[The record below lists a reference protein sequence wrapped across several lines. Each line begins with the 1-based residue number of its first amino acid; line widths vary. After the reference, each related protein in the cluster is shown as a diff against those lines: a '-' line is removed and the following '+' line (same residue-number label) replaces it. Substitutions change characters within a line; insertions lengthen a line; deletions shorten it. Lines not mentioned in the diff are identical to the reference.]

1 MPDAAFIAAAPE
13 ARGATRYAILA
24 SPIGD
29 LLLTADASGLTGL
42 YMTPHKDRP
51 AKTAA
56 WVRDERALAPAA
68 SQMKAYFAGE
78 LTAFHLKLA
87 PVGTDFQLRV
97 WRALLDIPYGET
109 TTYGALARRLGNA
122 NASRAVGLAN
132 GQNPISIV
140 VPCHRVVG
148 SDGSLT
154 GYGGGLDR
162 KRFLLEHEAK
172 HAFRLRP

>member
-1 MPDAAFIAAAPE
+1 MPDAAFIVAAPD
-13 ARGATRYAILA
+13 ARGPTRYAILP

-29 LLLTADASGLTGL
+29 LLFTADAAGLTGL

-56 WVRDERALAPAA
+56 WIHDERALSAA
-68 SQMKAYFAGE
+68 LAQMKAYFAGE
-78 LTAFHLKLA
+78 LTEFHLPLA
-87 PVGTDFQLRV
+87 PAGTDFQLRV
-97 WRALLDIPYGET
+97 WRALLAIPFGET
-109 TTYGALARRLGNA
+109 TTYGALAKRLGNP

-132 GQNPISIV
+132 GQNPISII

-162 KRFLLEHEAK
+162 KRFLLDYEAK

>member
-1 MPDAAFIAAAPE
+1 MPAAAFIDAAE
-13 ARGATRYAILA
+13 DVRGATRYAILP

-29 LLLTADASGLTGL
+29 LLLTADAAGLTGL

-51 AKTAA
+51 EKTAK
-56 WVRDERALAPAA
+56 WVHDDRALAPAI

-78 LTAFHLKLA
+78 LTEFHLALA
-87 PVGTDFQLRV
+87 PVGTNFQLRV
-97 WRALLDIPYGET
+97 WRALLAIPYGET
-109 TTYGALARRLGNA
+109 TTYGALAKQLGNA

-132 GQNPISIV
+132 GQNPISII

-148 SDGSLT
+148 ADGSLT

-162 KRFLLEHEAK
+162 KRVLLDHEAK
-172 HAFRLRP
+172 YAFRLRP

>member
-1 MPDAAFIAAAPE
+1 MPDAAFVVAAPE
-13 ARGATRYAILA
+13 ARGATRYAILP

-56 WVRDERALAPAA
+56 WIHDERALAAA
-68 SQMKAYFAGE
+68 AWPMRAYFAGE
-78 LTAFHLKLA
+78 LTAFRLALA

-97 WRALLDIPYGET
+97 WRALLEIPYGET
-109 TTYGALARRLGNA
+109 TTYGALARTLGNA

-132 GQNPISIV
+132 GQNPISII

-154 GYGGGLDR
+154 GYVGGLDR
-162 KRFLLEHEAK
+162 TRFRHD
-172 HAFRLRP
+172 H

>member
-1 MPDAAFIAAAPE
+1 MAAAAFIDAAAE
-13 ARGATRYAILA
+13 ARGPTRYAILP

-29 LLLTADASGLTGL
+29 LLLTADAAGLTGL

-51 AKTAA
+51 EKTPA
-56 WVRDERALAPAA
+56 WIHDERAVGTALA
-68 SQMKAYFAGE
+68 QVKAYFAGE
-78 LTAFHLKLA
+78 LTEFHLPLA
-87 PVGTDFQLRV
+87 PSGTEFQLRV
-97 WRALLDIPYGET
+97 WRALLEIPYGET
-109 TTYGALARRLGNA
+109 TTYGALARRIGNA
-122 NASRAVGLAN
+122 DAARAVGLAN
-132 GQNPISIV
+132 GQNPISII

-162 KRFLLEHEAK
+162 KRFLLDHEAR